1 MHLAISPGPDA
12 SEVLVLLRHLP
23 GDLVELHLVV
33 GLPHAGDAG
42 DDPPDH
48 SLSPQHNTLSLL
60 RLSSRPHYTGQQSRP
75 GWVRALLIQTGISRI
90 WFGLCAPV

>member
-33 GLPHAGDAG
+33 GLPHADNDSEDTGGDG
-42 DDPPDH
+42 SD
-48 SLSPQHNTLSLL
+48 N
-60 RLSSRPHYTGQQSRP
+60 
-75 GWVRALLIQTGISRI
+75 V
-90 WFGLCAPV
+90 